1 MVIHPR
7 YDGPAILSIEPVDDP
22 LAAIVRQ
29 RRRLADLL
37 TDLDAEQWATA
48 SRCEGWTVQDVIAH
62 LTGVNDFWRA
72 SVRAGAAGAP
82 TRMLVGFD
90 PAATPPLLIEP
101 MRGLSPAEALDQF
114 VSSNDKLLAS
124 LEGLDD
130 PAWDAIAESPAGHVS
145 IRLVGDHALWDSWV
159 HERDVALPLG
169 IEPAVETDEVV
180 ASLRYAAALSPAFAV
195 DSGSSPDPRLYEVAA
210 SDPDVSFVMEVGET
224 VLVRSG
230 TAQGAAVLRGD
241 AVELVEA
248 LSMRVPLPLG
258 TPAEWR
264 SMLGGGLASVF
275 DAD

>member
-7 YDGPAILSIEPVDDP
+7 YDGPPILSIEPVADP
-22 LAAIVRQ
+22 LSAVVRQ
-29 RRRLADLL
+29 RQRLAGLL
-37 TDLDAEQWATA
+37 AGLDAEQWATP
-48 SRCEGWTVQDVIAH
+48 SRCEGWSVQDVIAH
-62 LTGVNDFWRA
+62 LTGVNAFWRA
-72 SVRAGAAGAP
+72 SVKAGAAGAP

-114 VSSNDKLLAS
+114 ASSNDKLLAT
-124 LEGLDD
+124 LGGLDD
-130 PAWDAIAESPAGHVS
+130 SAWDAIGESPAGHLS

-169 IEPAVETDEVV
+169 IEPAVESDEVA

-195 DSGSSPDPRLYEVAA
+195 DSGRSRDPRLYEVAA
-210 SDPDVSFVMEVGET
+210 TNPDVSFVMEVGDT
-224 VLVRSG
+224 VVVRSG
-230 TAQGAAVLRGD
+230 TADGAAVLRGD

-248 LSMRVPLPLG
+248 LSMRVPLPAG
-258 TPAEWR
+258 APDEWQ
-264 SMLGGGLASVF
+264 SMLGGGLATVF